1 MKFLAKELNSVEEI
15 NNNHAIMKKSKYLSI
30 IVLFLLLANKSFSQ
44 SESPY
49 QTSFK
54 YDAPAVAAGLGLT
67 YLGFTFIKNKEDLTD
82 QQLLNKS
89 KDDVFFIDR
98 FSAGNFRPKADDQ
111 SYIGFYGSFAVAPLV
126 ALIDPKQ
133 RSHYGQVS
141 VMFIETMS
149 AAAAS
154 FTIAAGLVQRS
165 RPLVYNTALPI
176 DEPDKLRKDKD
187 EQRSFFAGHTTAT
200 AAATFFAA
208 KVFSD
213 FNPDSKLKPYVWTAA
228 ALVPAVVGYQRL
240 RAGKH
245 FLTDNL
251 LGYGVGMA
259 CGILIPQ
266 LHKKTNTTNLS
277 VAPVVGYNYQGMGLT
292 YKFKN

>member
-1 MKFLAKELNSVEEI
+1 MI
-15 NNNHAIMKKSKYLSI
+15 NKYKSIL
-30 IVLFLLLANKSFSQ
+30 LMTFLLVGNLTFSQ
-44 SESPY
+44 SKSPY

-54 YDAPAVAAGLGLT
+54 KDAPILAAGLGLSF
-67 YLGFTFIKNKEDLTD
+67 LGVTLIKNKAELTPAEVAM
-82 QQLLNKS
+82 KS
-89 KDDVFFIDR
+89 KNEVFFMDR
-98 FSAGNFRPKADDQ
+98 FSAGNYREKADND
-111 SYIGFYGSFAVAPLV
+111 SYIPFYGSFAVAPIL
-126 ALIDPKQ
+126 ALIDGNQ

-141 VMFIETMS
+141 VLFLESMS

-154 FTIAAGLVQRS
+154 FTLAAGLVQRS
-165 RPLVYNTALPI
+165 RPLVYNTSLPLA
-176 DEPDKLRKDKD
+176 DRQDSD

-208 KVFSD
+208 KVFND

-228 ALVPAVVGYQRL
+228 AIVPAVVGYQRL

-259 CGILIPQ
+259 CGILIPE
-266 LHKKTNTTNLS
+266 LHKAKNENLS
-277 VAPVVGYNYQGMGLT
+277 IQPVMGINHQGMSITYHLT
-292 YKFKN
+292 K

>member
-1 MKFLAKELNSVEEI
+1 MLASLT
-15 NNNHAIMKKSKYLSI
+15 
-30 IVLFLLLANKSFSQ
+30 FLLVGNQAFSQ

-49 QTSFK
+49 ETKFK
-54 YDAPAVAAGLGLT
+54 NDGPAVVTGLGLS
-67 YLGFTFIKNKEDLTD
+67 YLGLTLIKNKAALSPAEVASK
-82 QQLLNKS
+82 N

-98 FSAGNFRPKADDQ
+98 FSAGTFRDKADKQ
-111 SYIGFYGSFAVAPLV
+111 SYYPFYGSFAVAPII
-126 ALIDPKQ
+126 ALIDGKQ

-154 FTIAAGLVQRS
+154 FTIAAGLVKRS
-165 RPLVYNTALPI
+165 RPLVYNTSLPLG
-176 DEPDKLRKDKD
+176 DRQDKD
-187 EQRSFFAGHTTAT
+187 AQRSFFAGHTTAT

-208 KVFSD
+208 KVFND

-251 LGYGVGMA
+251 LGYAVGA
-259 CGILIPQ
+259 GFGILIPE
-266 LHKKTNTTNLS
+266 LHKKTNKSGLS
-277 VAPVVGYNYQGMGLT
+277 IAPVMGLNYQGLGMT
-292 YKFKN
+292 YHITK

>member
-1 MKFLAKELNSVEEI
+1 MKTIKYF
-15 NNNHAIMKKSKYLSI
+15 AILTLSI
-30 IVLFLLLANKSFSQ
+30 FISNGSFAQ
-44 SESPY
+44 SDSPY
-49 QTSFK
+49 ETSFK
-54 YDAPAVAAGLGLT
+54 YDGPAVAAGLGLT
-67 YLGFTFIKNKEDLTD
+67 YLGFTFIKNKDELSATEV
-82 QQLLNKS
+82 QNIS

-98 FSAGNFRPKADDQ
+98 FAAGNYSDKADKD
-111 SYIGFYGSFAVAPLV
+111 SYIPFYASFAVAPIV
-126 ALIDPKQ
+126 ALIDGKQ

-165 RPLVYNTALPI
+165 RPLVYNTSLPVA
-176 DEPDKLRKDKD
+176 DRQDKD

-208 KVFSD
+208 KVFND
-213 FNPDSKLKPYVWTAA
+213 FNPDSKLKPYVWAA
-228 ALVPAVVGYQRL
+228 AAAVPALVGYQRL

-245 FLTDNL
+245 FLTDNV

-266 LHKKTNTTNLS
+266 LHKKTNNTNLS
-277 VAPVVGYNYQGMGLT
+277 VAPVVGFNYQGMGLT

>member
-1 MKFLAKELNSVEEI
+1 
-15 NNNHAIMKKSKYLSI
+15 
-30 IVLFLLLANKSFSQ
+30 
-44 SESPY
+44 
-49 QTSFK
+49 
-54 YDAPAVAAGLGLT
+54 
-67 YLGFTFIKNKEDLTD
+67 
-82 QQLLNKS
+82 
-89 KDDVFFIDR
+89 
-98 FSAGNFRPKADDQ
+98 
-111 SYIGFYGSFAVAPLV
+111 
-126 ALIDPKQ
+126 
-133 RSHYGQVS
+133 
-141 VMFIETMS
+141 MFIETMS

-165 RPLVYNTALPI
+165 RPLVYNTSLP
-176 DEPDKLRKDKD
+176 DEDRRDKD
-187 EQRSFFAGHTTAT
+187 EQRSFFAGHTAAT

-213 FNPDSKLKPYVWTAA
+213 FNPDSQLKPYFWAA
-228 ALVPAVVGYQRL
+228 AAAVPALVGYQRL

-245 FLTDNL
+245 FLTDNV

-277 VAPVVGYNYQGMGLT
+277 VEPVVGFNYQGMGLK

>member
-1 MKFLAKELNSVEEI
+1 
-15 NNNHAIMKKSKYLSI
+15 MKKVKYLSI
-30 IVLFLLLANKSFSQ
+30 LVLFLFLTHQSFSQ
-44 SESPY
+44 TDSPY
-49 QTSFK
+49 ETSLK
-54 YDAPAVAAGLGLT
+54 YDGPAVVAGLGLT
-67 YLGFTFIKNKEDLTD
+67 YLGFTFIKNKKQLTSAE
-82 QQLLNKS
+82 LANKS
-89 KDDVFFIDR
+89 KDDVFFLDR
-98 FSAGNFRPKADDQ
+98 FSAGNFSEKADKD
-111 SYIGFYGSFAVAPLV
+111 SYIPFYGSFAVAPIV
-126 ALIDPKQ
+126 ALIDRNQ
-133 RSHYGQVS
+133 RSHYGQIS

-165 RPLVYNTALPI
+165 RPLVYNTSLPVA
-176 DEPDKLRKDKD
+176 DRQDKD

-213 FNPDSKLKPYVWTAA
+213 FNPDSKLKPYVWGAA
-228 ALVPAVVGYQRL
+228 AAVPALVGYQRL
-240 RAGKH
+240 KAGKH
-245 FLTDNL
+245 FLSDNL
-251 LGYGVGMA
+251 LGYGVGAA

-277 VAPVVGYNYQGMGLT
+277 VAPMVGFDYQGMGLT

>member
-1 MKFLAKELNSVEEI
+1 ML
-15 NNNHAIMKKSKYLSI
+15 KKYHL
-30 IVLFLLLANKSFSQ
+30 VLFMTFLLVTNNVFSQ

-54 YDAPAVAAGLGLT
+54 VDGPAVAAGLGLS
-67 YLGFTFIKNKEDLTD
+67 YLGLTLIKNKKELTPAEV
-82 QQLLNKS
+82 LAKS
-89 KDDVFFIDR
+89 KDDVFVLDR
-98 FSAGNFRPKADDQ
+98 FAAGNYSEKADKH
-111 SYIGFYGSFAVAPLV
+111 SYIPFYGSFAIAPIV
-126 ALIDPKQ
+126 ALIAKNQ

-165 RPLVYNTALPI
+165 RPLVYNSSLTVA
-176 DEPDKLRKDKD
+176 ERQDKD
-187 EQRSFFAGHTTAT
+187 EQRSFFAGHTAAT

-213 FNPDSKLKPYVWTAA
+213 FNPDSKLKPYVWAA
-228 ALVPAVVGYQRL
+228 AAAVPALVGYQRL

-251 LGYGVGMA
+251 LGYGVGAA

-266 LHKKTNTTNLS
+266 LHKKTNQTNLS
-277 VAPVVGYNYQGMGLT
+277 AAPVMGFNYQGIGLT
-292 YKFKN
+292 YKFKQ

>member
-1 MKFLAKELNSVEEI
+1 MN
-15 NNNHAIMKKSKYLSI
+15 KSKYFALLT
-30 IVLFLLLANKSFSQ
+30 LFVFAVNNLFAQK
-44 SESPY
+44 ESPY

-54 YDAPAVAAGLGLT
+54 YDAPAVVAGLGLS
-67 YLGFTFIKNKEDLTD
+67 YLGVSLIKNKKNLSPTELAA
-82 QQLLNKS
+82 KS
-89 KDDVFFIDR
+89 KQDVFFIDR
-98 FSAGNFRPKADDQ
+98 FSAGNYSKKADEQ
-111 SYIGFYGSFAVAPLV
+111 SYIPFYGSFAVAPLV
-126 ALIDPKQ
+126 ALIDKKQ
-133 RSHYGQVS
+133 RNHYGQIS

-165 RPLVYNTALPI
+165 RPLVYNTNLPVKNP
-176 DEPDKLRKDKD
+176 DELRSDKD

-213 FNPDSKLKPYVWTAA
+213 FNPDSRLKPYVWAA
-228 ALVPAVVGYQRL
+228 AAAVPAVVGYQRL

-251 LGYGVGMA
+251 LGYGVGAA

-266 LHKKTNTTNLS
+266 LHKKTNSTNLS
-277 VAPVVGYNYQGMGLT
+277 VSPVIGFDYQGMGLT
-292 YKFKN
+292 YTFKN

>member
-1 MKFLAKELNSVEEI
+1 MKN
-15 NNNHAIMKKSKYLSI
+15 KYLAI
-30 IVLFLLLANKSFSQ
+30 LVLTLFVSNKGFSQ

-49 QTSFK
+49 QTSLK
-54 YDAPAVAAGLGLT
+54 YDGPAVAAGLGLT
-67 YLGFTFIKNKEDLTD
+67 YLGFTFIKNKDELTPLEL
-82 QQLLNKS
+82 QNKS

-98 FSAGNFRPKADDQ
+98 FAAGNFSDKADKG
-111 SYIGFYGSFAVAPLV
+111 SYIPFYGSFAVAPIV

-141 VMFIETMS
+141 VLFIETMS

-165 RPLVYNTALPI
+165 RPLVYNTSLPD
-176 DEPDKLRKDKD
+176 DERLDKD

-208 KVFSD
+208 KVFND

-266 LHKKTNTTNLS
+266 LHKKTNNTNLS
-277 VAPVVGYNYQGMGLT
+277 VAPVVGFNYQGMGLT
-292 YKFKN
+292 YRFKE

>member
-1 MKFLAKELNSVEEI
+1 
-15 NNNHAIMKKSKYLSI
+15 MKKNKYLATLI
-30 IVLFLLLANKSFSQ
+30 AFIFIANQSFSQ

-49 QTSFK
+49 ETSFK
-54 YDAPAVAAGLGLT
+54 YDAPAVAAGLGLS
-67 YLGFTFIKNKEDLTD
+67 YLGVTLIKNKKGLTPAE
-82 QQLLNKS
+82 LANKS

-98 FSAGNFRPKADDQ
+98 FSAGNFSQKADDQ
-111 SYIGFYGSFAVAPLV
+111 SYIPFYGSFAVAPLV

-133 RSHYGQVS
+133 RSHYGQIS

-154 FTIAAGLVQRS
+154 FTITAGLVQRS

-176 DEPDKLRKDKD
+176 DEPDKLRMDSD

-213 FNPDSKLKPYVWTAA
+213 FNPDSELKPYVWGAA
-228 ALVPAVVGYQRL
+228 AIVPAVVGYQRL

-245 FLTDNL
+245 FLTDNI
-251 LGYGVGMA
+251 LGYGVGTA

-266 LHKKTNTTNLS
+266 LHKKTNNTNLS
-277 VAPVVGYNYQGMGLT
+277 VAPVVGFNYQGMGLT

>member
-1 MKFLAKELNSVEEI
+1 MLKKYYLVFTMTL
-15 NNNHAIMKKSKYLSI
+15 IM
-30 IVLFLLLANKSFSQ
+30 VGNQVFSQ

-54 YDAPAVAAGLGLT
+54 VDGPAVAAGLGLS
-67 YLGFTFIKNKEDLTD
+67 YLGFTLIKNKSDLTSAE
-82 QQLLNKS
+82 LANKS

-98 FSAGNFRPKADDQ
+98 FSAGNYREKADKD
-111 SYIGFYGSFAVAPLV
+111 SYIPFYGSFAVAPIV
-126 ALIDPKQ
+126 ALIDKNQ

-141 VMFIETMS
+141 VMFLETMS

-165 RPLVYNTALPI
+165 RPLVYNTSLPI
-176 DEPDKLRKDKD
+176 ESPDELRKDKD

-213 FNPDSKLKPYVWTAA
+213 FNPDSKLKPYIWTAA
-228 ALVPAVVGYQRL
+228 AAVPALVAYQRL

-251 LGYGVGMA
+251 LGYGVGAA

-266 LHKKTNTTNLS
+266 LHKKTNQTNLS
-277 VAPVVGYNYQGMGLT
+277 VAPVVGFNYQGMGLT